1 VGSLVP
7 VHPVAVTIGFHVIRE
22 SYVCSL
28 AWHGTD
34 AEASIFREPS
44 AFARIMTRS
53 NSAKEPKSVG
63 FGACDSPLEGDGFE
77 LVVRRCV
84 VGSRLADD
92 IAEAPRPADL
102 GGLRRWASAGMTKAR
117 CRVILGALPT

>member
-1 VGSLVP
+1 MGSLVP

-63 FGACDSPLEGDGFE
+63 FGACDSPLEEAGFE
-77 LVVRRCV
+77 L
-84 VGSRLADD
+84 
-92 IAEAPRPADL
+92 
-102 GGLRRWASAGMTKAR
+102 
-117 CRVILGALPT
+117 RVPL

>member
-1 VGSLVP
+1 VGSFVP
-7 VHPVAVTIGFHVIRE
+7 AHPVAVTIGFHVVRE

-63 FGACDSPLEGDGFE
+63 FGACDSPLEEDGFE
-77 LVVRRCV
+77 PSVPPVKETAMERGIR
-84 VGSRLADD
+84 GQPSSSRETRA
-92 IAEAPRPADL
+92 
-102 GGLRRWASAGMTKAR
+102 
-117 CRVILGALPT
+117 

>member
-1 VGSLVP
+1 MGSFVP
-7 VHPVAVTIGFHVIRE
+7 AHPVAVTIGFHVVRE

-63 FGACDSPLEGDGFE
+63 FGACDSPLEGTGFE
-77 LVVRRCV
+77 PSV
-84 VGSRLADD
+84 
-92 IAEAPRPADL
+92 P
-102 GGLRRWASAGMTKAR
+102 LRRKAL
-117 CRVILGALPT
+117 LGIANRRRWHDWWSHLQANGPI

>member
-1 VGSLVP
+1 MLGGSDMITVKMEQVVDLI
-7 VHPVAVTIGFHVIRE
+7 A
-22 SYVCSL
+22 
-28 AWHGTD
+28 
-34 AEASIFREPS
+34 
-44 AFARIMTRS
+44 
-53 NSAKEPKSVG
+53 
-63 FGACDSPLEGDGFE
+63 DSPLEGDGFE

>member
-1 VGSLVP
+1 MGSLVP
-7 VHPVAVTIGFHVIRE
+7 VHPVAVTIGFHVVRE

-63 FGACDSPLEGDGFE
+63 FGACDSPLEGAGFE
-77 LVVRRCV
+77 PSVPLVRSVPEWLKKGARALCAR
-84 VGSRLADD
+84 S
-92 IAEAPRPADL
+92 AEMRAY
-102 GGLRRWASAGMTKAR
+102 S
-117 CRVILGALPT
+117 